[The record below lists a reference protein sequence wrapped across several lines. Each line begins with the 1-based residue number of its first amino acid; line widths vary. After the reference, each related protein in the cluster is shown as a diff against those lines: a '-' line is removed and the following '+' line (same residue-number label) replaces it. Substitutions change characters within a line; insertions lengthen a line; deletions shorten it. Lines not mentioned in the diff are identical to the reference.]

1 MKKILAIIFF
11 SLLFYNFS
19 SADLYLDALKR
30 MGLQESGLKEPS
42 SPSNVLYNTL
52 AKKWKKYMYD
62 TQLMDFID
70 YCKTISASS
79 PAGLIQWAD
88 CMYKRD
94 VKIIRQYG
102 FDTKFQ
108 METLYSTYQTYR
120 GIMSVAA
127 VDARFATSKSNSTN
141 IIANA
146 LAKVQTV
153 WVDSKIQQWELFHRE
168 AEKEVSKILEK
179 EKDNYPEINDDEI
192 LAASSGT
199 GFFVSKQGHMITN
212 HHVISGCNY
221 VKAIYEGIEYD
232 SEILASDKI
241 NDLAIIK
248 SNIVP
253 KKTYSVSNIDAKLLE
268 PVIIAGYP
276 LGKKISQSIKA
287 TSGTVTSLSGLGDNY
302 AEFQTDAAL
311 NSGNSGGPIIDN
323 KGNVVGV
330 AVSKW
335 QEQGVESFNFGI
347 KSSILKIF
355 ANANNLE
362 FLEANKKE
370 LNKESL
376 GTLVTE
382 GTVYLECWMT
392 GKKIKELISKEV
404 SNKAFYSKFN

>member
-1 MKKILAIIFF
+1 MRRILVI
-11 SLLFYNFS
+11 LLFSFFCYNFA
-19 SADLYLDALKR
+19 SASLYLDASKR

-376 GTLVTE
+376 GALVTE

>member
-1 MKKILAIIFF
+1 MRRILVI
-11 SLLFYNFS
+11 LLFSFFCYNFA
-19 SADLYLDALKR
+19 SASLYLDASKR

-146 LAKVQTV
+146 LAKVQMV

-179 EKDNYPEINDDEI
+179 EKDNYPEINDNEI

-221 VKAIYEGIEYD
+221 VKAIYEGIEYN

-362 FLEANKKE
+362 FLKANKKE

-376 GTLVTE
+376 GELVTK

-392 GKKIKELISKEV
+392 GKKIKELISKEL

>member
-1 MKKILAIIFF
+1 MRRILVI
-11 SLLFYNFS
+11 LLFSFFCYNFA
-19 SADLYLDALKR
+19 SASLYLDASKR

-146 LAKVQTV
+146 LAKVQMV

-179 EKDNYPEINDDEI
+179 EKDNYPEINDNEI

-221 VKAIYEGIEYD
+221 VKAIYEGIKYD

-362 FLEANKKE
+362 FLKANKKE

-376 GTLVTE
+376 GELVTK

-392 GKKIKELISKEV
+392 GKKIKELISKEL

>member
-1 MKKILAIIFF
+1 MKKIFAILIF
-11 SLLFYNFS
+11 SLFFFNSVFAS
-19 SADLYLDALKR
+19 LYLDTLKK
-30 MGLQESGLKEPS
+30 MGLQENGLKEGTDQS
-42 SPSNVLYNTL
+42 SQMYNTL
-52 AKKWKKYMYD
+52 AKNWKKYIYD
-62 TQLMDFID
+62 TQLLDFIN
-70 YCKTISASS
+70 YCKTISASN

-94 VKIIRQYG
+94 VKIIREYG
-102 FDTKFQ
+102 FDTNFQ
-108 METLYSTYQTYR
+108 MEALYSAYQTYR
-120 GIMSVAA
+120 GILSVAA
-127 VDARFATSKSNSTN
+127 VDARFATSKTSSSE

-153 WVDSKIQQWELFHRE
+153 WVDSKTQQWELFHRE
-168 AEKEVSKILEK
+168 AEKEISKILN
-179 EKDNYPEINDDEI
+179 KDKDKYPEINDNEI

-199 GFFVSKQGHMITN
+199 GFFVSNQGHMITN

-221 VKAIYEGIEYD
+221 VKVIYEGDEYN
-232 SEILASDKI
+232 SEILAVDKT

-253 KKTYSVSNIDAKLLE
+253 KKTYSVSTKDAKLLE

-311 NSGNSGGPIIDN
+311 NSGNSGGPIINN

-335 QEQGVESFNFGI
+335 QEEGVESFNFGI
-347 KSSILKIF
+347 KSSILTTF

-362 FLEANKKE
+362 FLKANRTK
-370 LNKESL
+370 LDKESL
-376 GTLVTE
+376 GNLITKA
-382 GTVYLECWMT
+382 TVYLECWMS
-392 GKKIKELISKEV
+392 GKKIKEMISREIN
-404 SNKAFYSKFN
+404 NKAFYSKFE

>member
-1 MKKILAIIFF
+1 MVLIMKKLLGILILGLLWCNVCFSVTTEPLKKKSGEENLIYNIWIID
-11 SLLFYNFS
+11 YNDF
-19 SADLYLDALKR
+19 
-30 MGLQESGLKEPS
+30 
-42 SPSNVLYNTL
+42 
-52 AKKWKKYMYD
+52 KKD
-62 TQLMDFID
+62 FNSEVIRFCANQTIAGAGIQQLMDQTK
-70 YCKTISASS
+70 CK
-79 PAGLIQWAD
+79 
-88 CMYKRD
+88 
-94 VKIIRQYG
+94 
-102 FDTKFQ
+102 
-108 METLYSTYQTYR
+108 YR
-120 GIMSVAA
+120 AA
-127 VDARFATSKSNSTN
+127 VDLATKYKMHVDPMRKILHRWHETVFPMAKST
-141 IIANA
+141 A
-146 LAKVQTV
+146 LAVMRCQTKSCQERLVGDYIEKAWNLEVRLFESLDKAVQ
-153 WVDSKIQQWELFHRE
+153 DHAKKDNAKYY
-168 AEKEVSKILEK
+168 AEKKKK
-179 EKDNYPEINDDEI
+179 EEGNLNIDDDEVI
-192 LAASSGT
+192 AASSGT

-212 HHVISGCNY
+212 HHVISGCNII
-221 VKAIYEGIEYD
+221 KAIYEGEEHE
-232 SEILASDKI
+232 SELLALDKI

-248 SNIVP
+248 SSIVP
-253 KKTYSVSNIDAKLLE
+253 KKTYSVSNNDAKLLE

-335 QEQGVESFNFGI
+335 QEEGVESFNFGI

-376 GTLVTE
+376 GKLITD

-392 GKKIKELISKEV
+392 GKKIKELISKEI

>member
-1 MKKILAIIFF
+1 MKKILVILFF
-11 SLLFYNFS
+11 SLFCYNYA
-19 SADLYLDALKR
+19 SASLYLDASKR
-30 MGLQESGLKEPS
+30 MGLQESGLKKPSGPS
-42 SPSNVLYNTL
+42 SALYNTL

-168 AEKEVSKILEK
+168 TEREVNKILEK
-179 EKDNYPEINDDEI
+179 EKDNYPDINDNEI

-221 VKAIYEGIEYD
+221 VKAIYEGEEHD
-232 SEILASDKI
+232 LEILASDKI

-253 KKTYSVSNIDAKLLE
+253 KKTYSVSNKDAKLLE

-392 GKKIKELISKEV
+392 GKKIKQLISKEI

>member
-1 MKKILAIIFF
+1 MKKILVILFF
-11 SLLFYNFS
+11 SLFCYNLA
-19 SADLYLDALKR
+19 SASLYLDALKR

-42 SPSNVLYNTL
+42 GPSSVLYNTL

-62 TQLMDFID
+62 TQLMDFLE
-70 YCKTISASS
+70 YCRTISASS
-79 PAGLIQWAD
+79 SAGLIQQAD

-120 GIMSVAA
+120 GILSVAA
-127 VDARFATSKSNSTN
+127 IDARFATSKSNHTD

-168 AEKEVSKILEK
+168 AETEISKILEK
-179 EKDNYPEINDDEI
+179 EKDNYPEINDNEI

-370 LNKESL
+370 LNKENL
-376 GTLVTE
+376 GELVTE
-382 GTVYLECWMT
+382 ATVYLECWMT

>member
-1 MKKILAIIFF
+1 MKKILVILFF
-11 SLLFYNFS
+11 SLFCYNYA
-19 SADLYLDALKR
+19 SASLYLDASKR
-30 MGLQESGLKEPS
+30 MGLQESGLKKPSGPS
-42 SPSNVLYNTL
+42 SVLYNTL

-62 TQLMDFID
+62 TQLMDFLE
-70 YCKTISASS
+70 YCRTISASS
-79 PAGLIQWAD
+79 SAGLIQQAD

-120 GIMSVAA
+120 GILSVAA
-127 VDARFATSKSNSTN
+127 IDARFATSKSNHTD

-168 AEKEVSKILEK
+168 TEREVSKILEK
-179 EKDNYPEINDDEI
+179 EKDNYPEINDNEV

-221 VKAIYEGIEYD
+221 VKAIYEGEEYD
-232 SEILASDKI
+232 LEILASDKI

-253 KKTYSVSNIDAKLLE
+253 KKTYSVSNKDAKLLE

-392 GKKIKELISKEV
+392 GKKIKELISKEI